1 MQFDHLSYGDF
12 NPHLLYIGKKVPEV
26 SGEDHSHDYLE
37 LTYILSGKARYYI
50 EGKEYLLQPGDLLVG
65 NPGLVHRF
73 ELRKGEKPP
82 IEVYIGLSNFHFQD
96 MPPQSLILPD
106 GAPVLR
112 CGAELKQDLNQLVQT
127 MISETKIQQNG
138 QYFMIKAYMVQ
149 MLVLILRQIHGEE
162 KQENHGFVF
171 ESRSK
176 GYVVKRIIAYMN
188 ENYASHI
195 SLDQIAA
202 NMYLLSL
209 IHI

>member
-37 LTYILSGKARYYI
+37 LTYILSGQARYYI
-50 EGKEYLLQPGDLLVG
+50 EGKEYLLQPGELLVG

-73 ELRKGEKPP
+73 ELREGEKTP
-82 IEVYIGLSNFHFQD
+82 IEVYN
-96 MPPQSLILPD
+96 
-106 GAPVLR
+106 
-112 CGAELKQDLNQLVQT
+112 
-127 MISETKIQQNG
+127 
-138 QYFMIKAYMVQ
+138 
-149 MLVLILRQIHGEE
+149 
-162 KQENHGFVF
+162 GFVF

-202 NMYLLSL
+202 NMYLSPVYISKIFKEETGESPIRYLIKIRLEKAKEILEKENCGSVRNVSL
-209 IHI
+209 AVGYEDVYYFSKLFKKYYGIAPVYYKRQAQKENGKELK

>member
-82 IEVYIGLSNFHFQD
+82 IEVYIG
-96 MPPQSLILPD
+96 
-106 GAPVLR
+106 
-112 CGAELKQDLNQLVQT
+112 
-127 MISETKIQQNG
+127 
-138 QYFMIKAYMVQ
+138 
-149 MLVLILRQIHGEE
+149 
-162 KQENHGFVF
+162 
-171 ESRSK
+171 
-176 GYVVKRIIAYMN
+176 
-188 ENYASHI
+188 
-195 SLDQIAA
+195 
-202 NMYLLSL
+202 
-209 IHI
+209 